1 MEGGARSLI
10 ARCFPEGERAQ
21 RFFGMEDADGDVEL
35 VYTLC
40 TCRRLRFRFP
50 ALDFL
55 RGLDRL
61 HVTANLP
68 RDGERLS
75 CFLRLVCFDGP
86 RCEFALV
93 NARTRPFEAA
103 E

>member
-35 VYTLC
+35 AYTLR

-55 RGLDRL
+55 RGLDL
-61 HVTANLP
+61 LLVTADLP
-68 RDGERLS
+68 REGDRLS
-75 CFLRLVCFDGP
+75 CFLRLVRFGGFRD
-86 RCEFALV
+86 EFALE
-93 NARTRPFEAA
+93 NARLRPFEAA